1 MLNWVVLTLQASLN
15 NWIYGKNRTNLRVP
29 IMFTGIVESLG
40 KVESLQNV
48 GGDIR
53 LRIQTDL
60 DMSDVQLGDSIATN
74 GICLTVIAWGNQ
86 WYEADVSLES
96 IHRTTLSSWKVGQT
110 VNVEKAMLP
119 TTRFGGHIV
128 SGHVD
133 VVGEI
138 TVQRQDARSLYFE
151 VTAPP
156 EIAKYLAEKGSI
168 TVDGI
173 SLTINHLRGNV
184 LSLNL
189 IPHTA
194 ERTNISTWKVGT
206 RVNLEVDVLARYI
219 ERLLLGDKAAEH
231 KPESKLSMEFLAQ
244 NGFLR

>member
-1 MLNWVVLTLQASLN
+1 
-15 NWIYGKNRTNLRVP
+15 
-29 IMFTGIVESLG
+29 MFTGIIESLG
-40 KVESLQNV
+40 KVESLQNI
-48 GGDIR
+48 GGDVR

-60 DMSDVQLGDSIATN
+60 DMSDVNLGDSIATN
-74 GICLTVIAWGNQ
+74 GICLTVIDWGNN
-86 WYEADVSLES
+86 WYTADVSRES
-96 IHRTTLSSWKVGQT
+96 LQRTTLEQWKVGQP

-133 VVGEI
+133 AVGEI
-138 TVQRQDARSLYFE
+138 TVVRQDARSLYFE
-151 VTAPP
+151 VTAPK

-173 SLTINHLRGNV
+173 SLTINHLNGNV

-194 ERTNISTWKVGT
+194 ERTNIGTWKTGT

-219 ERLLLGDKAAEH
+219 ERLLMGDKASE
-231 KPESKLSMEFLAQ
+231 KNKESKLSMAFLAE

>member
-1 MLNWVVLTLQASLN
+1 
-15 NWIYGKNRTNLRVP
+15 
-29 IMFTGIVESLG
+29 MFTGIIESLG

-48 GGDIR
+48 GGDVR
-53 LRIQTDL
+53 LRIRTDL
-60 DMSDVQLGDSIATN
+60 DMSDVHLGDSIATN
-74 GICLTVIAWGNQ
+74 GICLTVIEWGDH
-86 WYEADVSLES
+86 WYAADVSRES
-96 IHRTTLSSWKVGQT
+96 LNRTTLGQWKVGQP

-133 VVGEI
+133 AVGEI
-138 TVQRQDARSLYFE
+138 TLVREDARSVYYE
-151 VTAPP
+151 VTAPA

-194 ERTNISTWKVGT
+194 ERTNISTWKAGSK
-206 RVNLEVDVLARYI
+206 VNLEVDVLARYI
-219 ERLLLGDKAAEH
+219 ERLLLGDKAAEQG
-231 KPESKLSMEFLAQ
+231 KSTEISMAFLAE
-244 NGFLR
+244 NGFLK